1 MKKINTK
8 SFTMIILVL
17 VIAGLGFYTY
27 LINQTKKQQKT
38 VYKTEAQQLLEYDF
52 EENYPKTVRETV
64 RLHCKYLKNVYN
76 RKFGK
81 EDLSVV
87 NSNIRK
93 LFDEELLTYNPE
105 EQQLQEL
112 KKDIALYK
120 EKKQKFVSYSLEES
134 SQVEYNTEEEK
145 EYAKIT
151 ATLNITVDSVA
162 VFVEQEYLLRKDESG
177 RWKILGWQS
186 VKPDVDEN
194 KGDVE

>member
-64 RLHCKYLKNVYN
+64 RLHCKYLKNIYN
-76 RKFGK
+76 RKFGE

>member
-76 RKFGK
+76 RKFGE

>member
-17 VIAGLGFYTY
+17 VIAGLGCYTY

-64 RLHCKYLKNVYN
+64 KLHCKYLKNVYN
-76 RKFGK
+76 GKFEE
-81 EDLSVV
+81 EDLSFV

-105 EQQLQEL
+105 EQQLQGL

-134 SQVEYNTEEEK
+134 SQVEYNTEEER